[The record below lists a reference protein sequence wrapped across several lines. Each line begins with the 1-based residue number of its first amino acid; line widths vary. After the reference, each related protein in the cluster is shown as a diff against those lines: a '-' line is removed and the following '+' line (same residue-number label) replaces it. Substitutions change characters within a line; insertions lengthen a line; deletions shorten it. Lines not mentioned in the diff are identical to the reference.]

1 MRDVL
6 LFASLIKEIDFI
18 LKLQGDTLIVPHSLF
33 KNAVKIHEDSQ
44 GAIALTVAPKM
55 LPCTK
60 HIAIKYHHFQSL
72 SQMAT
77 QRSNI
82 LTLRNRSRIFLQS
95 R

>member
-44 GAIALTVAPKM
+44 GAIALTVAPQM
-55 LPCTK
+55 WPRTK
-60 HIAIKYHHFQSL
+60 HITIKYHHIQSFVANGDIEIKHVDTKEQITDILL
-72 SQMAT
+72 S
-77 QRSNI
+77 R
-82 LTLRNRSRIFLQS
+82 
-95 R
+95 